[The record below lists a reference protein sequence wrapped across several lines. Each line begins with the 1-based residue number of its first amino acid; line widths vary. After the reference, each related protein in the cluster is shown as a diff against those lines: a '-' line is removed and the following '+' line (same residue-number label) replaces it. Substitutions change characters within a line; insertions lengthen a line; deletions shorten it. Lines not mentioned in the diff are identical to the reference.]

1 MSELQ
6 RDLYDDT
13 IFYYDWHS
21 DLWNLGDLRDT
32 LAEGD
37 TFEADGKTWFI
48 LGRSNSSQS
57 FTITEESVF
66 KEGVAEKMS
75 KAQAQ
80 KNIIYI
86 LKELLESKDCVSAGS
101 VVHMDGHL
109 YEDVVK
115 DIKTYLELHSDCSKK
130 N

>member
-6 RDLYDDT
+6 CDLFDDT
-13 IFYYDWHS
+13 IFYYDWHN

-32 LAEGD
+32 LVEGD
-37 TFEADGKTWFI
+37 TFVADGKTWFI
-48 LGRSNSSQS
+48 LGRSNISQS

-66 KEGVAEKMS
+66 KKGKSEAMRKDT
-75 KAQAQ
+75 AQ
-80 KNIIYI
+80 KNINHI
-86 LKELLESKDCVSAGS
+86 LRGLLEYKDCVSNSS

-115 DIKTYLELHSDCSKK
+115 DIETYLEIFKETS
-130 N
+130 